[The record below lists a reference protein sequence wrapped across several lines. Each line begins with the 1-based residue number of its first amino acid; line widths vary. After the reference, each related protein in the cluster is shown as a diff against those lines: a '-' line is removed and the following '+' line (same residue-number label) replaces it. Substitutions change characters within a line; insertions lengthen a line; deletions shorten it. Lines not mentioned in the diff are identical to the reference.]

1 MERFLYRREGS
12 KLYLSNASTLVI
24 DELDTFLD
32 SGHEVKIRKIIED
45 FLKGEER

>member
-12 KLYLSNASTLVI
+12 KLFLSNAISLVI

-32 SGHEVKIRKIIED
+32 SGHEIKVRKLIED
-45 FLKGEER
+45 FLRGEER